1 VKQLA
6 TQTARLTE
14 DITRHVSEVRA
25 ATTASVAAVGHIEA
39 TITEIDV
46 IANSIAAAV
55 EEQGAATGEIA
66 RSVARTAVDAN
77 AMTSRVS
84 EVSGEAEQTTRLA
97 GRVLD
102 DSGVLATAVGDLKR
116 TVVRVVR
123 TSTDEVDRRM
133 FQRRDVRIPCRVSL
147 GPGAV
152 HAGHVVDLSE
162 VGARIS
168 GLPATSAGSR
178 GTVHLDGVAVA
189 LPFVVVRDDGDGDT
203 RGVRFELDE
212 TAAEQLRAMLR
223 ATAVRTAA

>member
-1 VKQLA
+1 
-6 TQTARLTE
+6 
-14 DITRHVSEVRA
+14 
-25 ATTASVAAVGHIEA
+25 
-39 TITEIDV
+39 ITEIDV

-133 FQRRDVRIPCRVSL
+133 FQRRDV
-147 GPGAV
+147 
-152 HAGHVVDLSE
+152 
-162 VGARIS
+162 
-168 GLPATSAGSR
+168 
-178 GTVHLDGVAVA
+178 
-189 LPFVVVRDDGDGDT
+189 
-203 RGVRFELDE
+203 
-212 TAAEQLRAMLR
+212 
-223 ATAVRTAA
+223 